1 LRHGCACSG
10 SEERTVTGQFTEL
23 RDAFTAAGY
32 TVDGVADRIGP
43 RAQAALLRGET
54 VPAGLA
60 TASGDALD
68 GLIRLFLLQRHVP
81 VEQAAKSMPLETAL
95 ALGLVAV
102 QGERV
107 RALLDV
113 RPYGETG
120 ERDAWWVVSDLG
132 SRPDRGERPGAP
144 LADEHVVGIGGAS
157 TTLAQ
162 WTVRDQV
169 GSTLD
174 LGTGCGVQ
182 ALHASRH
189 SARVVA
195 TDISGRAVRMAQLTA
210 ALSGVELDLRQ
221 GDLLEPV
228 HGESFDLVVSNPP
241 FVVGAPPTVART
253 YRDARLPLDAITE
266 RLVRELPARLNA
278 GGTAQLLGSWVHRA
292 GEDWEGRVSGW
303 LPDGVDA
310 LVVQR
315 EVLDPT
321 EYVATWLRDAG
332 EEGTAAYGERYE
344 AWLAA
349 LDAERVDGIAFGMV
363 ALRRTDQPTRATLL
377 DWPHPVEQ
385 PLGAHVG
392 AWFARQRALAS
403 GPVPDLVLAI
413 APDVVQEQLGRPGA
427 EDPEHLV
434 LRQQV
439 GLRRAESVCTATAAV
454 AGACD
459 GRLPVGALLTAV
471 REVLGADMQ
480 VGDEQVLDE
489 VATLVEAGILSPAG

>member
-1 LRHGCACSG
+1 MTEPVERLR
-10 SEERTVTGQFTEL
+10 E
-23 RDAFTAAGY
+23 AFWAAGY
-32 TVDGVADRIGP
+32 TVDGVADRLGP

-54 VPAGLA
+54 VPAALA

-68 GLIRLFLLQRHVP
+68 GLARLFLLQRQVP
-81 VEQAAKSMPLETAL
+81 VEQVAKAMPLQVAL

-113 RPYGETG
+113 RPYGEAG
-120 ERDAWWVVSDLG
+120 EQDTWWVVSDLG
-132 SRPDRGERPGAP
+132 ARPDRGERPGAP

-162 WTVRDQV
+162 WTVRDEV

-189 SARVVA
+189 SHRVVA
-195 TDISGRAVRMAQLTA
+195 TDISGRAVRLAELTA
-210 ALSGVELDLRQ
+210 ALSGVTLDLRQ

-228 HGESFDLVVSNPP
+228 RGESFDLAVSNPP

-266 RLVRELPARLNA
+266 RLVRELPVRLNA

-292 GEDWEGRVSGW
+292 GESWQDRVGGW

-332 EEGTAAYGERYE
+332 EEGTEAYAERYE
-344 AWLAA
+344 AWVRG
-349 LDAERVDGIAFGMV
+349 LDAARAEGIAFGLV
-363 ALRRTDQPTRATLL
+363 ALRRTDEPARATLL

-392 AWFARQRALAS
+392 AWFTRQRVLAS
-403 GPVPDLVLAI
+403 SPVRDLVLTI
-413 APDVVQEQLGRPGA
+413 APDVVQEQLGQPGA
-427 EDPEHLV
+427 DDPEHLV

-439 GLRRAESVCTATAAV
+439 GLRRAESVDTATAAL

-459 GRLPVGALLTAV
+459 GRLPVGALLAAV
-471 REVLGADMQ
+471 REVLD
-480 VGDEQVLDE
+480 GDAAVDDQQVLAE
-489 VATLVEAGILSPAG
+489 VSTLVETGILTTAR